1 MGDGPCHL
9 NMFNHHDR
17 YQPASCPCH
26 PVTLSPC
33 HPVTIYRRI
42 NSPLVLKKFVARL
55 AFHPS
60 NDCLYLTYNQP
71 GYMVRTL
78 YFNQF
83 FVLVMDCNGFCLI
96 KDDSRRDIASSVKI
110 NIALNLN
117 WNFRLDTQT
126 KKMTLL
132 RINKP
137 DVAVV

>member
-26 PVTLSPC
+26 PVT
-33 HPVTIYRRI
+33 IYRRI
-42 NSPLVLKKFVARL
+42 NSPLVLKKFVTRL

-60 NDCLYLTYNQP
+60 NDCLYPTYNQP
-71 GYMVRTL
+71 GVYGSDAL
-78 YFNQF
+78 FQPIF
-83 FVLVMDCNGFCLI
+83 FLVMDCNGFCLI

-132 RINKP
+132 RINKS